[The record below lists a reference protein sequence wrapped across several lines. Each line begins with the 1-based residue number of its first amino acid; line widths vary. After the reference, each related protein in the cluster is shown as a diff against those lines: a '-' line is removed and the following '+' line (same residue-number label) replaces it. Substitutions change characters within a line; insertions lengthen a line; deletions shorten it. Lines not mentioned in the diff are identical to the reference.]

1 MSTSYGGSSSSRP
14 SGPDRIRLRRT
25 GLGPD
30 WADRRGF
37 NRPAIPPRGPRM
49 EQVRCNLSSRIPTGA
64 VVFDCLP
71 TSIGTV
77 IQRCGVVLNW
87 NTEYLVMRDWNRRP
101 LPYEGT
107 FDTEYQVYFD
117 STWSYQVPFTSWCPR
132 DTDHDWVRDRSE
144 MFLVPVR
151 TVEGNYFFLRDWREG
166 RRFPIPDGLIL
177 DPGLHMEQE
186 IIEVHHRFAAFEAQC
201 DEWLRPIRSDSTDS
215 E

>member
-1 MSTSYGGSSSSRP
+1 MGMDWS
-14 SGPDRIRLRRT
+14 DRF
-25 GLGPD
+25 GYQV
-30 WADRRGF
+30 
-37 NRPAIPPRGPRM
+37 PAVPPRGPRV
-49 EQVRCNLSSRIPTGA
+49 ELARCNLASRIPTGA

-71 TSIGTV
+71 TSRGSV
-77 IQRCGVVLNW
+77 IQRCGVVVNW
-87 NTEYLVMRDWNRRP
+87 NTEYLVARDWHGNR
-101 LPYEGT
+101 LAYEGT

-132 DTDHDWVRDRSE
+132 DSDYDWVRTRSE

-186 IIEVHHRFAAFEAQC
+186 IVEVHHRMAAFEAQC
-201 DEWLRPIRSDSTDS
+201 DEWLRPIRPDSSDS